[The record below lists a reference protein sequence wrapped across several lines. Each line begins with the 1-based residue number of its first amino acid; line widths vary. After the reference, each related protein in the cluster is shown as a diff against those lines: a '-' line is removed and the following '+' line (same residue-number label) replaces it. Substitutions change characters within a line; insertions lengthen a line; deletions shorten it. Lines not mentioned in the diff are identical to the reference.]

1 MQKLTKTSQ
10 DWQRSIGYIDTV
22 GGLTA
27 PSTSNSL
34 EKSGGEDAVD
44 DDGLAILADQP
55 ELFSWDWFLVQVI
68 HDAVVVV
75 VSIGKFEVDL
85 RVGPLYR

>member
-1 MQKLTKTSQ
+1 MQKLTKASQ
-10 DWQRSIGYIDTV
+10 DCQRSIGYVDTV

-27 PSTSNSL
+27 PSTGDSL
-34 EKSGGEDAVD
+34 EKSGGEDGVD

-55 ELFSWDWFLVQVI
+55 QLFSWNWLLVKVV

-75 VSIGKFEVDL
+75 ASIGKCEVDL